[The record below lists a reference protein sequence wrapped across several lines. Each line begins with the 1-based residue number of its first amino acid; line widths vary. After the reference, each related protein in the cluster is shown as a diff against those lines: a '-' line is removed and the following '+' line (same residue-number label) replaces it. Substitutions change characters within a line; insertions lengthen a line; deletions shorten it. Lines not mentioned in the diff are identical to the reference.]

1 MPLLCASLH
10 TGNWESKL
18 NQLSPCR
25 TYCQQH
31 WTSRRNCYNSQ
42 WINNWGSLTRHW
54 PILDRS
60 AQLSSRYN
68 CLFLST
74 LQWIINE
81 IYPSSVGI
89 GNASRISNILNQ
101 FKSTMKYPR
110 STLWIEFPEKKQNG
124 LTTQIDYY
132 LFIVC
137 LSFWSSC
144 FPISPP
150 TIHEIN
156 TREFRFGTGI
166 AENRNRISI
175 DDTHKLRWKRV
186 KEIRS
191 RVDRNVNIHKMALNP

>member
-89 GNASRISNILNQ
+89 GNASRPIQVNNEISPINPMKWVPWEKAERTYNSNWLLSLHCLSVLLIVLFPHFSAHNTWDKHSRIPIWNRNCGKSKSNIDWW
-101 FKSTMKYPR
+101 YP
-110 STLWIEFPEKKQNG
+110 
-124 LTTQIDYY
+124 
-132 LFIVC
+132 
-137 LSFWSSC
+137 
-144 FPISPP
+144 
-150 TIHEIN
+150 
-156 TREFRFGTGI
+156 
-166 AENRNRISI
+166 
-175 DDTHKLRWKRV
+175 
-186 KEIRS
+186 
-191 RVDRNVNIHKMALNP
+191 